1 MELNQTL
8 LSLTKFLDRFN
19 ERSYLRVKVKFCS
32 FCENALARAD
42 VFGLRKDDVVR
53 NNLVEVVADWI
64 EPEVRF
70 MLLDFCNGT
79 HRSQAYPMEEYEEGL
94 GVARMQHDANMAC
107 LRTVVKLLEGLR
119 LQALDG
125 STGDDANHV
134 VSRRFSR
141 YQTLLLAALKH
152 WQFDVVRF
160 TLLDLHR
167 ISDSPIAGR

>member
-1 MELNQTL
+1 
-8 LSLTKFLDRFN
+8 
-19 ERSYLRVKVKFCS
+19 
-32 FCENALARAD
+32 
-42 VFGLRKDDVVR
+42 
-53 NNLVEVVADWI
+53 
-64 EPEVRF
+64 
-70 MLLDFCNGT
+70 
-79 HRSQAYPMEEYEEGL
+79 MEEYEEGL
-94 GVARMQHDANMAC
+94 SVARMQHDANMAC

-134 VSRRFSR
+134 VFRRFSR